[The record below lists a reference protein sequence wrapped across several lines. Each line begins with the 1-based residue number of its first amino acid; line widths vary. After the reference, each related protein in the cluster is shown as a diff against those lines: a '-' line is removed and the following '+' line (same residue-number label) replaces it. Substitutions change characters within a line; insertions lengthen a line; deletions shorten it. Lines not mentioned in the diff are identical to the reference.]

1 MKHLR
6 NKVYELKLYKLL
18 THKNIHNGKHK
29 EIIYKRCQLRYDRQ
43 LNKFYSFVYSTS
55 LKILI

>member
-6 NKVYELKLYKLL
+6 DKVDKLKLGKLL